1 MTATK
6 GTAMTDHT
14 QQARGRAPGWV
25 RRLLS
30 DERGLAVITVT
41 LVGVVVAGVMAVL
54 MFNTMRNYRE
64 LRQERQYDEVL
75 VLAESGL
82 DEAIF
87 ELNSDNDFST
97 VEAMPAGLD
106 EAAKKEWVITQARG
120 LIPTVAD
127 NGEYVIVKPDGEDVV
142 YAVAFSVSVTD
153 PTAQIRIL
161 KADLEVTPPKPA
173 TPFLPKTGFAS
184 GKNLGVG
191 GVGIAGVPG
200 GAYAKGNLSKSN
212 TKTEI
217 AGCPQAWQFN
227 EF

>member
-14 QQARGRAPGWV
+14 QQAQGRVPGWV

-41 LVGVVVAGVMAVL
+41 LVGVAVAGVMAVL

-127 NGEYVIVKPDGEDVV
+127 NGEYVCVKPDG
-142 YAVAFSVSVTD
+142 
-153 PTAQIRIL
+153 
-161 KADLEVTPPKPA
+161 
-173 TPFLPKTGFAS
+173 
-184 GKNLGVG
+184 
-191 GVGIAGVPG
+191 
-200 GAYAKGNLSKSN
+200 
-212 TKTEI
+212 
-217 AGCPQAWQFN
+217 
-227 EF
+227 